1 MKKSG
6 ATAQEDGKKMQID
19 HVTLLQTLSQPANP
33 RTGLKASGK
42 TLCGCFH
49 KSTPSLRN
57 LSYYI
62 HFIAK
67 IKPVN
72 KLKHEPICL
81 LKAAG
86 NVY

>member
-1 MKKSG
+1 MWLYSK
-6 ATAQEDGKKMQID
+6 
-19 HVTLLQTLSQPANP
+19 HCLSQQIQERGWKQVEKHYADVFTNP
-33 RTGLKASGK
+33 LRHSEI
-42 TLCGCFH
+42 
-49 KSTPSLRN
+49 SLII
-57 LSYYI
+57 YI
-62 HFIAK
+62 FIAK